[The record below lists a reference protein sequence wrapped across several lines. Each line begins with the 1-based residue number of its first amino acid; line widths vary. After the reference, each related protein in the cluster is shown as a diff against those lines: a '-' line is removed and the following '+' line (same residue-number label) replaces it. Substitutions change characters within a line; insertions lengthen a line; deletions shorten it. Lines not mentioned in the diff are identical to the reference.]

1 MRKNL
6 LFTITFALSLSCLVL
21 AQEFNSTVILPD
33 YFDVSPPLRDIPVEP
48 TFKKDTLVRN
58 PMMRIRNHPFAETAL
73 PKGPDEAWQQ
83 EMGTQGAER
92 GAPTINFEGIS
103 NINGS
108 IPPDTQGDVGP
119 NHYFQVVNSSYQ
131 IFDKQGNSLLGP
143 LNTTSIWSGFTISSI
158 ADPIVLYDSQADRWF
173 ISVFKTTSPYSIY
186 IAVSTTGD
194 PTGSWYR
201 WSYTWATKPDYPK
214 YGVWRDGYY
223 MGCNTSGQDV
233 AVFDR
238 SSMIAGNASPQA
250 VTFDNSNRPN
260 IGFHAIMPLD
270 NDGTFAP
277 AGSPGL
283 FITINDDAWGG
294 SDQLWIYA
302 LSVNWSNPSAATFN
316 RVQQLNVTA
325 FDSNFGPTWD
335 NIAQPG
341 VAQEL
346 DAVPEVLM
354 FRAQY
359 RNFGTHQAIVC
370 THSVDVNNTDRA
382 GVRWYELRKTGA
394 NWFIHQQSTYS
405 PTSDSRWMGSI
416 AMNGEGD
423 IALGYSVSSS
433 TVFPSIR
440 YTGRKASDPVNTMTM
455 TERSIFEGA
464 NSQTGWNRWGDYS
477 MMSVDPSDDTRFWYT
492 NEYTSGGASW
502 RTRVAA
508 FSFSSSCYASGG
520 CTEYI
525 SRVQA
530 GSIDNSTNCTN
541 YGDYTLSHSTNLPL
555 NAGLLVKVTNGAPF
569 YTGDQCGIW
578 VDWNRDGDFYDA
590 NESITVSGTPGVGPY
605 TAAVYP
611 PVGATTGPVV
621 MRIRI
626 TWTGAVDPCGSTS
639 FGEVEDYKINLTGPA
654 STNYWTGIESTN
666 WHDPKNWSLLVVPT
680 SALHAIIPSGT
691 PFSPEINLAAQCNNL
706 TLQTGAILTHI
717 NSFLDVYG
725 TFDSGFGQYTSG
737 ANATLYFFGD
747 TNTSW
752 WDDNQNDTYTNIRI
766 WKSDNAVVT
775 QRNNITC
782 NGTLRIVSGQFQLAL
797 NRQLNINS
805 TLTTALEIQDGG
817 TLRLSD
823 NNIITVAGGIQFSGG
838 SNLDMSGGS
847 FYCGGNFRVASNT
860 SYDIDLSAG
869 RLEMTGG
876 GTSYIQDQD
885 GGTLKLGEFRIAK
898 PGGYVY
904 IANADLN
911 ILGNL
916 VITNGNLSCYNSPT
930 PTASYNINIKGDW
943 HNLLH
948 PNGFEPGDGKVT
960 FSGAGHQS
968 IFFSEN
974 FNILEAN
981 MGAALRILYPGQIVT
996 CNQYLWTS
1004 GGIDVYPGGTFTA
1017 LDLAQQ
1023 GLTGGFWVNPG
1034 SVINL
1039 YQDNGQWI
1047 DLDGDLYFN
1056 GGGTINVYGGNGDS
1070 WWAFSKN
1077 ASLTMN
1083 GGTLDFKN
1091 NGIRIQNSSYTL
1103 GINITG
1109 NALIRTAGGLSATRT
1124 GFAPA
1129 NGTFEFYGSSDR
1141 LINFGAEN
1149 SIANALVNKS
1159 AKGES
1164 GATFN
1169 GPVYD
1174 PRSKELVTEGTRA
1187 NMLSLSSNINL
1198 TGNLTIMSG
1207 NLNAGFRTINIGGDW
1222 TNNVGDGGFTEG
1234 TSTVVF
1240 NGPNPAKIN
1249 TAETFYNFTLN
1260 KTFSGWECME
1270 VMSVPVTILNNLEVL
1285 DGNLEVNSNSVL
1297 TIGNNVNIA
1306 NGGGLN
1312 VGFGDDTGVQVFV
1325 GGNWT
1330 NNNTFYDTFIGYS
1343 TSGDE
1348 VITFNGPSDQI
1359 ITSVAPFEDFG
1370 TFVINKP
1377 AGAVRPNGNL
1387 QILGSFEIISGNFSS
1402 NTLGLTHNFLG
1413 DFTIHASGNYF
1424 PGSPS
1429 TTAFKG
1435 SSNQVYQNFG
1445 GSAVFN
1451 NVVVDKNDS
1460 KSTSFI
1466 ETDNSEPY
1474 ALHETGKI
1482 PASLMLTLLSDV
1494 VAFNGGTTTIN
1505 HGALNLGGNFYK
1517 SMGAININD
1526 GGILYLPE
1534 SSRLSV
1540 VSSLS
1545 VNSGGLLECKGTSSN
1560 KARIYKDV
1568 VGFYTFEVSA
1578 GGTISAEHT
1587 IFEHMAGPD
1596 GINIRSGALIDPD
1609 YNFNHCTFRNGDAS
1623 VGSALI
1629 VINNNQTMTI
1639 TGASFPNST
1648 TTFNVA
1654 KDLNHGMV
1662 TFVDFSGSFAGETF
1676 DYDPFNRVNWFVP
1689 ELSASPLVHNVDP
1702 LAGSVNF
1709 TITSNLAWTI
1719 AESVAWFSVTPMSG
1733 SNNATITI
1741 NYTQNSSPTPRSGI
1755 ITISAPGVPDV
1766 IVTVN
1771 QAGATLTVTPA
1782 TQNVTAA
1789 AGSTSFSVASNTSW
1803 TVTESVAWLSVLPMS
1818 GTGNGTLNVSYNQ
1831 NTSTPPRSGQITVSS
1846 PGLPNVVV
1854 TVNQAGAGATLT
1866 VTPANRDVAATAGS
1880 TTFSLNSNTGWA
1892 VSESVPWLSVTP
1904 MSGTGN
1910 GTLSVNYGENATGST
1925 RVGTINVTAT
1935 GGTPSVNVTVTQ
1947 VSYPTH
1953 SVSLNT
1959 GWQGLSSYIMPV
1971 NNAIED
1977 VFAPVLP
1984 DFIIAQT
1991 MTNMYYPAGPVN
2003 TIGDWLSQSA
2013 YKVKMSSDATLP
2025 VIGNEETNKVFP
2037 LSSGWNL
2044 LPVIVNTPVNPVTLF
2059 AGTGLTIAKDVA
2071 GTGVYWPAYGI
2082 NTLGNLLPGR
2092 AYYALLGSA
2101 GSITFPANSKA
2112 EWTGIYPEFQLPDN
2126 PWNDITV
2133 SPSSHLIAIESSG
2146 MTGLVAGDIIGVFGV
2161 EGGCYG
2167 VTEINSVNANA
2178 LLTAYSND
2186 DLTGNKDGFDS
2197 MEPML
2202 FKVYRSSTGETFDV
2216 EVEFDLQLPQSGY
2229 FTGEGLSA
2237 IKVMKLSAT
2246 GIENNPGAGISI
2258 YPNPTDG
2265 SVQISGISGFTQ
2277 IDVVG
2282 TLGAYIQTIQTG
2294 GESSVNIDLSGL
2306 KPGVYQIRLTGE
2318 KGTVV
2323 KRVVRK

>member
-1 MRKNL
+1 MAYGQEL
-6 LFTITFALSLSCLVL
+6 VPTVLS
-21 AQEFNSTVILPD
+21 PD
-33 YFDVSPPLRDIPVEP
+33 YFDVSIPLRDIPVEP

-83 EMGTQGAER
+83 EMGTQGDER

-158 ADPIVLYDSQADRWF
+158 TDPIVLYDSQADRWF
-173 ISVFKTTSPYSIY
+173 ISVFKSTSPYSIY

-270 NDGTFAP
+270 NDGAFAP
-277 AGSPGL
+277 SGSPGL

-294 SDQLWIYA
+294 SDQLWIYS
-302 LSVNWSNPSAATFN
+302 LSVNWSNPSAASFN
-316 RVQQLNVTA
+316 RIQQLNVTA
-325 FDSNFGPTWD
+325 FDSNFGTSWD
-335 NIAQPG
+335 NIAQPD

-359 RNFGTHQAIVC
+359 LNFGTHQAIVC

-405 PTSDSRWMGSI
+405 PSADSRWMGSI
-416 AMNGEGD
+416 AMNSEGD

-433 TVFPSIR
+433 SVYPSIR

-455 TERSIFEGA
+455 TERSIFAGA
-464 NSQTGWNRWGDYS
+464 NSQTGFNRWGDYS

-492 NEYTSGGASW
+492 NEYSNGGASW

-525 SRVQA
+525 SRVEA
-530 GSIDNSTNCTN
+530 GSIDNSTGCTN
-541 YGDYTLSHSTNLPL
+541 YGDYTLSHSTNLPM

-611 PVGATTGPVV
+611 PVGTTTGQVV

-639 FGEVEDYKINLTGPA
+639 FGEVEDYKINLTGNT
-654 STNYWTGIESTN
+654 STNYWTGIESTS

-691 PFSPEINLAAQCNNL
+691 PFSPEINSAAQCNNL
-706 TLQTGAILTHI
+706 TLQAGAILTHN

-725 TFDSGFGQYTSG
+725 TFDAGFGQYTMTSTS
-737 ANATLYFFGD
+737 AWLYFFGS
-747 TNTSW
+747 TNTFW
-752 WDDNQNDTYTNIRI
+752 WDDNQNDTYTNVRI

-775 QRNNITC
+775 QQNNITC
-782 NGTLRIVSGQFQLAL
+782 SGTLNVISGQFQLAL
-797 NRQLNINS
+797 NRSLTINS
-805 TLTTALEIQDGG
+805 TSSLALEVSGG
-817 TLRLSD
+817 ATLRLSAGKT
-823 NNIITVAGGIQFSGG
+823 ITTAGGIQFSSG
-838 SNLDMSGGS
+838 SIADISGGT
-847 FYCGGNFRVASNT
+847 FNCGGNFRVNNNVP
-860 SYDIDLSAG
+860 YDIDLSAAN
-869 RLEMTGG
+869 LVMN
-876 GTSYIQDQD
+876 GTSTQYIQDFDD
-885 GGTLKLGEFRIAK
+885 GNLKLGNLTINKSAGK
-898 PGGYVY
+898 VY
-904 IANADLN
+904 ISNANLK

-916 VITNGNLSCYNSPT
+916 VISSGVLSCYNAPT
-930 PTASYNINIKGDW
+930 PTSSYNITVAGNW
-943 HNLLH
+943 TNSNF
-948 PNGFEPGDGKVT
+948 PSGFEPGNGKVT
-960 FSGAGHQS
+960 FNGAAHNL
-968 IFFSEN
+968 INTNEN

-981 MGAALRILYPGQIVT
+981 MGAALRIQYVGQIVT
-996 CNQYLWTS
+996 CNQYLWSS

-1039 YQDNGQWI
+1039 YQDNVQWI

-1091 NGIRIQNSSYTL
+1091 NGIRIQSSSYTL
-1103 GINITG
+1103 GVNITG

-1129 NGTFEFYGSSDR
+1129 GGTFEFYGSSDR
-1141 LINFGAEN
+1141 FINFGAEN
-1149 SIANALVNKS
+1149 SIANVVVNKS
-1159 AKGES
+1159 SKGES
-1164 GATFN
+1164 GATYN

-1187 NMLSLSSNINL
+1187 NMLSLSSNISL

-1207 NLNAGFRTINIGGDW
+1207 NLNAGFRTINISGDW
-1222 TNNVGDGGFTEG
+1222 TNNVGTSGFNEG
-1234 TSTVVF
+1234 TSTVIF

-1249 TAETFYNFTLN
+1249 TEETFYNFTLD
-1260 KTFSGWECME
+1260 KTYSGWECME
-1270 VMSVPVTILNNLEVL
+1270 IMSVPITILNNLTIL

-1297 TIGNNVNIA
+1297 TIGNNVTIA

-1312 VGFGDDTGVQVFV
+1312 VGFLDNNVQVFV

-1330 NNNTFYDTFIGYS
+1330 NNNTLYDTFIGYS

-1348 VITFNGPSDQI
+1348 VITFNGSADQI
-1359 ITSVAPFEDFG
+1359 VTTAAPFEDFG

-1387 QILGSFEIISGNFSS
+1387 QILGDFEIISGNFTS
-1402 NTLGLTHNFLG
+1402 NALGLTHNFLG
-1413 DFTIHASGNYF
+1413 DFTIHGSGNYF

-1445 GSAVFN
+1445 GSGVFN
-1451 NVVVDKNDS
+1451 NVVVDKNDA

-1474 ALHETGKI
+1474 ALVETGKI
-1482 PASLMLTLLSDV
+1482 PTSLMLTLLSDV

-1505 HGALNLGGNFYK
+1505 HGALNLGGKLYK

-1526 GGILYLPE
+1526 GGIIYLPE

-1545 VNSGGLLECKGTSSN
+1545 VNSGGLLECKGTSTSN
-1560 KARIYKDV
+1560 ARIYKDV
-1568 VGFYTFEVSA
+1568 VGFYAFEVKS

-1596 GINIRSGALIDPD
+1596 GINIRNGALIDPG
-1609 YNFNHCTFRNGDAS
+1609 YTFNHCTFRNGDGS
-1623 VGSALI
+1623 TSSALLAI
-1629 VINNNQTMTI
+1629 YNNQVMTV

-1648 TTFNVA
+1648 ATYNVA
-1654 KDLNHGMV
+1654 KDINHGMV
-1662 TFVDFSGSFAGETF
+1662 TFVDFFGSFAGETF
-1676 DYDPFNRVNWFVP
+1676 DFDPFNRVNWFVP
-1689 ELSASPLVHNVDP
+1689 ELSASPLVHNVNP

-1709 TITSNLAWTI
+1709 NITSNLAWTI

-1755 ITISAPGVPDV
+1755 ITISAPGVPNV
-1766 IVTVN
+1766 TVTVN
-1771 QAGATLTVTPA
+1771 QSGASLTVTPA

-1831 NTSTPPRSGQITVSS
+1831 NSSTTPRSGQITVSS
-1846 PGLPNVVV
+1846 PGLTNVVV
-1854 TVNQAGAGATLT
+1854 TVNQAGIAATLT

-1910 GTLSVNYGENATGST
+1910 GTLTVNYGENASGST

-1935 GGTPSVNVTVTQ
+1935 GGSPSVNVTVTQ

-1953 SVSLNT
+1953 SVSLNA
-1959 GWQGLSSYIMPV
+1959 GWQGLSSYIMPA
-1971 NNAIED
+1971 NNAIVD
-1977 VFAPVLP
+1977 VFAPVSP
-1984 DFIIAQT
+1984 NFIIAQT
-1991 MTNMYYPAGPVN
+1991 MTGVYYPAGPVN
-2003 TIGDWLSQSA
+2003 TIVDWLSQSA
-2013 YKVKMSSDATLP
+2013 YKVKMSSAATLP
-2025 VIGNEETNKVFP
+2025 VIGNEETNKVFL
-2037 LSSGWNL
+2037 LSAGWNL
-2044 LPVIVNTPVNPVTLF
+2044 VPVIVNAPLNPVTLF
-2059 AGTGLTIAKDVA
+2059 SGTSLTIAKDVA

-2092 AYYALLGSA
+2092 AYYALLGTA

-2146 MTGLVAGDIIGVFGV
+2146 MAGLMHGDMIGIFGN
-2161 EGGCYG
+2161 EGVCYG
-2167 VTEINSVNANA
+2167 VTEITSVNANA

-2186 DLTGNKDGFDS
+2186 ELTGSKDGFDA

-2216 EVEFDLQLPQSGY
+2216 VVEYDVQLPQTSY
-2229 FTGEGLSA
+2229 FVGEGLSA
-2237 IKVMKLSAT
+2237 IKTLKLSAT
-2246 GIENNPGAGISI
+2246 GISGELASGISI

-2265 SVQISGISGFTQ
+2265 TVQISGISEFTQ

-2282 TLGAYIQTIQTG
+2282 TLGAFIQTIQTG

-2306 KPGVYQIRLTGE
+2306 KPGIYQIRLSGE